1 MKLNFHGSDMIRQ
14 LVLILLLGVVTVV
27 NAQTD
32 RQLIN
37 DGNRKYRMQD
47 YPNAEVMYRKALA
60 KNQSNPQALYNLGC
74 ALMMQNKDSAAVVQ
88 FENAAK
94 VETNKLR
101 LASVY
106 HNIGVICQ
114 NNKLYGDAINAYQQS
129 LRNNPKDDET
139 RYNLALC
146 KKLQKDQG
154 GNNNQNQ
161 NNKDKK
167 DNEDK
172 NGQNNKENKD
182 KKDDKDKNNQQQQPK
197 EEMSKENAE
206 QMLNAAVQNEKDT
219 QERMKKAMQKPSSRQ
234 LEKNW

>member
-1 MKLNFHGSDMIRQ
+1 MKLNFHGSDMIRK
-14 LVLILLLGVVTVV
+14 LVLILLLGAVTVV

-47 YPNAEVMYRKALA
+47 YANAEVLYRKALS
-60 KNQSNPQALYNLGC
+60 KNQSNPQAMYNLGC

-94 VETNKLR
+94 LETNKQR

-106 HNIGVICQ
+106 HNIGFICQ
-114 NNKLYGDAINAYQQS
+114 NNKLYGEAINAYQQS

-146 KKLQKDQG
+146 KKLQKEQED
-154 GNNNQNQ
+154 NNSQNQ
-161 NNKDKK
+161 NKDKK
-167 DNEDK
+167 NNEDK
-172 NGQNNKENKD
+172 NGQDNKDDND

-197 EEMSKENAE
+197 EDMSKENVE
-206 QMLNAAVQNEKDT
+206 QMLDAAARNERET
-219 QERMKKAMQKPSSRQ
+219 QERMRKAMQQPSSRH